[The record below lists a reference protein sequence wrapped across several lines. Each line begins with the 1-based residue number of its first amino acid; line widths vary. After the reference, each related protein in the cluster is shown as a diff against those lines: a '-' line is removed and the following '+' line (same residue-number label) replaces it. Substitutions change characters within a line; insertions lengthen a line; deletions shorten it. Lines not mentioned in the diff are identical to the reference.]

1 MVAPQGRS
9 SWRWSSHYAPVP
21 CSRKRSQPLGAA
33 EAVHHQVC
41 PADRVPPS
49 RRPGASRSPRR
60 CSRSLR
66 ACRRPEAG
74 HVQSHRPPELAGPRR
89 EALPV
94 LGRAWVAMQVDHGL
108 LGVLRTGAQ
117 VERASATTTPQ
128 ISRESRGVAC
138 FSSPP
143 VRGCERR
150 FRSGGGTEGGRSVL
164 GAPASGRVLVRSEP
178 ARRPLRLWHRRP

>member
-9 SWRWSSHYAPVP
+9 SWRWSSHYALVP
-21 CSRKRSQPLGAA
+21 CSRKRVSAPRGRRSRAPSG
-33 EAVHHQVC
+33 V
-41 PADRVPPS
+41 ADRVPSS

-66 ACRRPEAG
+66 ACRRPGAG

-94 LGRAWVAMQVDHGL
+94 LGRAWVAMQVDYGL

-117 VERASATTTPQ
+117 IERASATTTPQ
-128 ISRESRGVAC
+128 SSRESRGFAC

-150 FRSGGGTEGGRSVL
+150 FRTGGGAQGGRSVL

-178 ARRPLRLWHRRP
+178 ARRPLRLWSR